1 MLRVMQRP
9 EVAMRSWAPA
19 GRFLAAGTLA
29 RLALVGL
36 ASILAA
42 CGTASPTSPSE
53 QGSLRLTASVN
64 RSVIPAGE
72 VATLT
77 FRLENRASH
86 TVTLN
91 FSDSCQLM
99 PYVASASGS
108 IVYPPGGGWSCATVV
123 TSLTLRPGESET
135 REVKVGG
142 VAQPLDSSVPLGA
155 GEYSSFAKVPSNEYK
170 LQSDPVRFTV
180 Q

>member
-1 MLRVMQRP
+1 
-9 EVAMRSWAPA
+9 MRSWAPA

-77 FRLENRASH
+77 FRLENGASH

-108 IVYPPGGGWSCATVV
+108 IVYPPGGGWYCATVV
-123 TSLTLRPGESET
+123 TSLTLQPGESRST
-135 REVKVGG
+135 GPPCSLGHAREDIRRGHR
-142 VAQPLDSSVPLGA
+142 QA
-155 GEYSSFAKVPSNEYK
+155 GWHF
-170 LQSDPVRFTV
+170 RRR
-180 Q
+180 

>member
-1 MLRVMQRP
+1 M
-9 EVAMRSWAPA
+9 
-19 GRFLAAGTLA
+19 
-29 RLALVGL
+29 
-36 ASILAA
+36 LAA

-53 QGSLRLTASVN
+53 QGSLRLTASIN

-72 VATLT
+72 VATVT

-108 IVYPPGGGWSCATVV
+108 VVYPPGGGWSCATVV

-135 REVKVGG
+135 REVRVCG
-142 VAQPLDSSVPLGA
+142 VAQPLDACVPLGA
-155 GEYSSFAKVPSNEYK
+155 GEYSAFAKVPSNEYK
-170 LQSDPVRFTV
+170 LQSDAARFTV